1 MIVSNQEKK
10 LNEVFAILQKVLE
23 TKKQKEAMENDNQK
37 IEKTKLDGQ
46 NQKDA
51 SNNENKTESKYQ
63 SLIINI

>member
-1 MIVSNQEKK
+1 M
-10 LNEVFAILQKVLE
+10 FAILQKVLE